1 MANVVG
7 PKGQVVIEQSIRT
20 ALGVRPGAR
29 TVQRLVGDHV
39 EIHFLPAPHTRSLK
53 GVLKPFLTRIPQA
66 TELDDTEAAW
76 TSAAKEREDPHG
88 E

>member
-1 MANVVG
+1 MTNVVG
-7 PKGQVVIEQSIRT
+7 PKGQVVIEQGIRM

-29 TVQRLVGDHV
+29 TIQRLVGDHV

-53 GVLKPFLTRIPQA
+53 GALRPFITRRPA
-66 TELDDTEAAW
+66 ADLDDTDAAW
-76 TSAAKEREDPHG
+76 ESAVTEREYRRG